1 MTEDIL
7 ISEDITVLQTL
18 QRLDVTAKKVLFVTK
33 EKKLV
38 AVVTD
43 GDVRRWILAN
53 GSLKAPIKNAA
64 NYQPKYLL
72 EDDAENALSFMNF
85 K

>member
-43 GDVRRWILAN
+43 GDVADGFW
-53 GSLKAPIKNAA
+53 PT
-64 NYQPKYLL
+64 
-72 EDDAENALSFMNF
+72 EV
-85 K
+85 